1 MLTAQLL
8 IQGLITASF
17 YALAGVTWGIIYRT
31 TLTFHFSHQLVFTI
45 AGYTAA
51 LLTAELKL
59 HFILAFFCSIAT
71 AIALGC
77 SIEAFL
83 YRRLREM
90 RATKATTFLSS
101 LGFATAGTAIILLLF
116 SSNPRSLKGFPVKTL
131 SIGDVFFTTAD
142 VAMVAVSLISVGLLL
157 LFLRKSRYGKVI
169 RAVGSNSEMAYNLG
183 LDINKIYLVVYAI
196 GSALFGVAAFLFTL
210 KNVAYPTMGVFP
222 FFMSFTAVFL
232 GGINS
237 IAGHALAGFI
247 LGMAENLGMII
258 LPGEYKIMIAY
269 GILFIV
275 ILFKPEGLLGSKR
288 G

>member
-8 IQGLITASF
+8 VQGLITASF

-31 TLTFHFSHQLVFTI
+31 TLTFHFAHQLVFTI

-51 LLTAELKL
+51 LLAAEFKL
-59 HFILAFFCSIAT
+59 HFLLAFFCSIAT

-77 SIEAFL
+77 FIDAFL

-90 RATKATTFLSS
+90 GATKATTFLAS
-101 LGFATAGTAIILLLF
+101 LGFATAGTALILLLF
-116 SSNPRSLKGFPVKTL
+116 SSNPRSFKGFPAKTL

-142 VAMVAVSLISVGLLL
+142 VAMVVTSLISVGLLL
-157 LFLRKSRYGKVI
+157 LFLRKSRYGKII
-169 RAVGSNSEMAYNLG
+169 RAVGSNNEMARNLG
-183 LDINKIYLVVYAI
+183 LDINKVYLVVYAI
-196 GSALFGVAAFLFTL
+196 GSGLFGVAAFLFTL
-210 KNVAYPTMGVFP
+210 KNVAYPTMGILP
-222 FFMSFTAVFL
+222 FFISFTAVFL
-232 GGINS
+232 GGVNS

-275 ILFKPEGLLGSKR
+275 ILIKPEGILGAKR

>member
-17 YALAGVTWGIIYRT
+17 YALAGVTFGMIYRT
-31 TLTFHFSHQLVFTI
+31 TLTFHFAHQLVFTI

-51 LLTAELKL
+51 LLTVELKV
-59 HFILAFFCSIAT
+59 HFILAFFFSILT
-71 AIALGC
+71 AIAAGC
-77 SIEAFL
+77 AIDGLL

-90 RATKATTFLSS
+90 GATKATTFLSS

-116 SSNPRSLKGFPVKTL
+116 SSNPRSIKGFPAKTL
-131 SIGDVFFTTAD
+131 SLGGVFFTAAD
-142 VAMVAVSLISVGLLL
+142 VAMVTVSLLSVGLLL

-169 RAVGSNSEMAYNLG
+169 RAVGSNSEMARNLG
-183 LDINKIYLVVYAI
+183 LDINKVYLVVYGI
-196 GSALFGVAAFLFTL
+196 GSGLFGVAAFLFTL
-210 KNVAYPTMGVFP
+210 KNVAYPTMGIFP

-232 GGINS
+232 GGVNS

-247 LGMAENLGMII
+247 LGMAENVGMIV

-269 GILFIV
+269 GILFVV
-275 ILFKPEGLLGSKR
+275 ILIKPEGLLGSRR